1 MKRCRRQRETTR
13 RRNGKRGEVEK
24 LSDAENKEV
33 SKNETES
40 TKEKLEKVIT
50 HGAVEL
56 LIESIEKRVRRDLPE
71 KEVRQ

>member
-1 MKRCRRQRETTR
+1 M
-13 RRNGKRGEVEK
+13 EK

-71 KEVRQ
+71 KEVRQWASAFMNANLHRQKSVES